1 MKRTLLL
8 ICSLIALAFVSCDKI
23 DESEYLIFSGAS
35 GEWYSTDVD
44 IPAVQ
49 CAFIEKYTGVRCKNC
64 PTADEVL
71 HAAADKYGDRVAIA
85 AIHCTA
91 FAEPITNQDPDLRIE
106 DGAVWQKEFLG
117 DNPTLPSAMVSR
129 IRFNNDLIF
138 TPTASFDDRID
149 NILNKTPQVAMM
161 MNSGIDDGDLFSTD
175 VYVELLDA
183 SAKNLTLTVLL
194 IEDDIHT
201 TQINGSTQIPDYQQN
216 HVLRD
221 IITDPWGLDVNL
233 AAKKGMV
240 HLAFNLPEG
249 CNADNCHL
257 IAFVSNKENKEILN
271 TTQCKLK

>member
-1 MKRTLLL
+1 MKRTLLT

-85 AIHCTA
+85 AIHCTS
-91 FAEPITNQDPDLRIE
+91 FANPITNQDPDLRTE
-106 DGAVWQKEFLG
+106 DGAVWQEYFLG
-117 DNPTLPSAMVSR
+117 GNPALPSALVSR
-129 IRFNNDLIF
+129 TKYNNSLAF
-138 TPTASFDDRID
+138 TPTANFDDRID
-149 NILNKTPQVAMM
+149 NILNQTPQMAMS
-161 MNSGIDDGDLFSTD
+161 MNSGIEESGEFFTE
-175 VYVELLDA
+175 VYVERLA
-183 SAKNLTLTVLL
+183 ESAQNLTLTVLL

-201 TQINGSTQIPDYQQN
+201 TQVDGSEQISDYQQN

-221 IITDPWGLDVNL
+221 IITDPWGIDVELPSN
-233 AAKKGMV
+233 KGFV
-240 HLAFNLPEG
+240 RLTFSLPEA